1 MLGAERVR
9 RGDARDGTRERGQR
23 PHFILAHDFVVNDD
37 GAGVSAHERVVH
49 CVHDLVIHALYLTV
63 REPRDVAR

>member
-1 MLGAERVR
+1 VFGAERVR

-37 GAGVSAHERVVH
+37 DAGVSAHERVVH
-49 CVHDLVIHALYLTV
+49 RIHDLVVHALCLAV